1 MTLPFHHT
9 AVWYDRHTRSWVVQL
24 LDDRDNQIG
33 DADFVA
39 TKGEAVRYK
48 NSHLITRYLAAY
60 KASALKPFGGDVLV
74 IAGWFKVISGTSRIV
89 VREKEFIAMCERLE
103 ARVE

>member
-1 MTLPFHHT
+1 MRTPFHHT
-9 AVWYDRHTRSWVVQL
+9 AIWYDRHTRSWVVQR
-24 LDDRDNQIG
+24 LDAENNQIA

-39 TKGEAVRYK
+39 TKPEAVRIK
-48 NSHLITRYLAAY
+48 NSHLIWRYLAAY

-74 IAGWFKVISGTSRIV
+74 VAGWFKVISGTSRII

-103 ARVE
+103 ARVK